1 MVLWDGLNKPSFVHC
16 ESCFR
21 SGVRFLVHNTAFTIL
36 LLRMRGP
43 SEVQMVTSSPCVHLQ
58 AGQTALMLAVSH
70 GRTDMVRSLLACDA
84 DVNIQDDDGSTALV
98 CACKHGHTEIVQL
111 LLAQPGCRAQ
121 LTDNDGNTALSIAL
135 EASLSE
141 IAALLYTHADQRDS
155 PAP

>member
-1 MVLWDGLNKPSFVHC
+1 
-16 ESCFR
+16 
-21 SGVRFLVHNTAFTIL
+21 
-36 LLRMRGP
+36 
-43 SEVQMVTSSPCVHLQ
+43 MVTSSPCVHLQ

-121 LTDNDGNTALSIAL
+121 LTDNMSIGNESS
-135 EASLSE
+135 ERASLGE
-141 IAALLYTHADQRDS
+141 GKLGN
-155 PAP
+155 